1 MDYLHVQAD
10 KPWYNCYKVQYGKW
24 FGRLDQIN
32 CFCLFSDY
40 CNHQH
45 WPNTLPDVVF
55 ILDSSRGQ
63 GDTYFQRQIDY
74 VEKFVSYFDVG
85 PSYFQF
91 SVITYNFHATKE
103 ISLGAHTKLASLTDA
118 IKNIGYTSGP
128 SYTHLGL
135 RMARED
141 TSGRRS
147 GRPGHVIV
155 LSDGLSSNMVMY

>member
-1 MDYLHVQAD
+1 MLEITSH
-10 KPWYNCYKVQYGKW
+10 GS
-24 FGRLDQIN
+24 FL
-32 CFCLFSDY
+32 LSDY
-40 CNHQH
+40 CNHRH

-63 GDTYFQRQIDY
+63 GDTYFRRQLDY
-74 VEKFVSYFDVG
+74 VEKVVSCFDIG

-103 ISLGAHTKLASLTDA
+103 ISLGEHATLTSLTDA
-118 IKNIGYTSGP
+118 IRNIGYTSGP

-141 TSGRRS
+141 TSGS
-147 GRPGHVIV
+147 CNGRPGHVIV
-155 LSDGLSSNMVMY
+155 LSDGLSSNMVM